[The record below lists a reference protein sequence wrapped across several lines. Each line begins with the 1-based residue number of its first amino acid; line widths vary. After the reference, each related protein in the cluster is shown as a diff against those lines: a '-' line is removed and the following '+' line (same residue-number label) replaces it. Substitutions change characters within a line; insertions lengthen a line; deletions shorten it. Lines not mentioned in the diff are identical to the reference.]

1 MVKTFWV
8 SSVLE
13 LDLGAQRPDL
23 GALRQDL
30 GALGVDLGALAS
42 FRDVFS
48 FAVEFLWF
56 FFEKPKNTVGFFG
69 SYIGAGERGR
79 QRPVSQ
85 SVSH

>member
-1 MVKTFWV
+1 M
-8 SSVLE
+8 
-13 LDLGAQRPDL
+13 DLGAQRADL
-23 GALRQDL
+23 GALRQDLGALGVDL

-48 FAVEFLWF
+48 FAVGF
-56 FFEKPKNTVGFFG
+56 FGFFKKTKNMMGFFG